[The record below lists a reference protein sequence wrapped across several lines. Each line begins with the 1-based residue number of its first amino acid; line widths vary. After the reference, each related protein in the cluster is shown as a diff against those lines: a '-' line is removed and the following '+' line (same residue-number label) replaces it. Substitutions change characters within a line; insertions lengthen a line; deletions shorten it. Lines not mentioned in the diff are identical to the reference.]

1 MEKKT
6 SFKVS
11 EIFNYF
17 FQNQQSSGALLILFT
32 LISLIL
38 ANSTYNSNYQSLIH
52 YSTQNTYHLPVSIFD
67 WINEG
72 FMTLFFVLIGIE
84 IKREIYD
91 GELKNRKNAMLP
103 LLGAIGGMIVP
114 TVIYITFNLNSP
126 STISGA
132 GIPMATDIAFAIAV
146 LGLLGNRIPLALKI
160 FLTALAI
167 IDDLGAI
174 IIIAIFY
181 GHGLQLNWL
190 LMSFG
195 ICLVMFFLNKNEKTS
210 IWIYILLG
218 LSLWYCVLQT
228 GIHASIS
235 GVLFAFLLPR
245 GNPNQLKISQQI
257 ELVLNKPVAFL
268 ILPLFAATNTA
279 LSLNSNS
286 LHFNNP
292 ISMGIIGGLLIG
304 KPLGIFGFSYLGSKL
319 NLASI
324 SSVISTK
331 QLLGASILGGIGFTM
346 SIFITNLAFTAND
359 DLSIG
364 KVSILVASS
373 IAAILGYFICKKS
386 IPKADSNKQ

>member
-6 SFKVS
+6 SLKVS
-11 EIFNYF
+11 GIFNYF
-17 FQNQQSSGALLILFT
+17 FQNQQSSGILLILFT

-38 ANSTYNSNYQSLIH
+38 ANSAYNSNYQALIH
-52 YSTQNTYHLPVSIFD
+52 CSTNNNFHLPTTLLD

-84 IKREIYD
+84 IKREIYE

-114 TVIYITFNLNSP
+114 AVIYIIFNLNSP
-126 STISGA
+126 AINGA

-195 ICLVMFFLNKNEKTS
+195 ICLLMFFLNKNEKTS

-218 LSLWYCVLQT
+218 LLLWYCVLQS

-245 GNPNQLKISQQI
+245 GNPKQLKISQQI

-286 LHFNNP
+286 LDFNNP
-292 ISMGIIGGLLIG
+292 ISLGILGGLLIG

-319 NLASI
+319 NLSSI
-324 SSVISTK
+324 SSKISTK
-331 QLLGASILGGIGFTM
+331 QLFGASVLGGIGFTM
-346 SIFITNLAFTAND
+346 SIFITNLAFSEDNN
-359 DLSIG
+359 LNIG
-364 KVSILVASS
+364 KVSILIASS
-373 IAAILGYFICKKS
+373 IAAIVGYFICKKS
-386 IPKADSNKQ
+386 IPKSLLK

>member
-6 SFKVS
+6 SLKVS
-11 EIFNYF
+11 GIFNYF
-17 FQNQQSSGALLILFT
+17 FQNQQSSGILLILFT

-38 ANSTYNSNYQSLIH
+38 ANSAYNSNYQALIH
-52 YSTQNTYHLPVSIFD
+52 CSTNNNFHLPTTLLD

-84 IKREIYD
+84 IKREIYE

-114 TVIYITFNLNSP
+114 AVIYIIFNLNSP
-126 STISGA
+126 AINGA

-181 GHGLQLNWL
+181 GHGLQLKWL

-195 ICLVMFFLNKNEKTS
+195 ICLLMFFLNKNEKTS

-218 LSLWYCVLQT
+218 LLLWYCVLQS

-245 GNPNQLKISQQI
+245 GNPKQLKISQQI
-257 ELVLNKPVAFL
+257 ELSLNKPVAFL

-286 LHFNNP
+286 LNFNNP
-292 ISMGIIGGLLIG
+292 ISLGIMGGLLIG

-319 NLASI
+319 NLSSI
-324 SSVISTK
+324 SSKISTK
-331 QLLGASILGGIGFTM
+331 QLFGASVLGGIGFTM
-346 SIFITNLAFTAND
+346 SIFITNLAFSEDNN
-359 DLSIG
+359 LNIG
-364 KVSILVASS
+364 KVSILIASS
-373 IAAILGYFICKKS
+373 IAAIVGYFICKKS
-386 IPKADSNKQ
+386 IPKSLLK